1 MTEWLAQPVDGEF
14 VVMMIAVI
22 GAFILGGVLVHYLR
36 RPDDPGVDDL
46 DEPLRWYE
54 RPFSY
59 GLIWSLVAI
68 EAAAIVALLLFV
80 GALG

>member
-1 MTEWLAQPVDGEF
+1 MSDYDPQKDSMGSYYAA
-14 VVMMIAVI
+14 IAAKKAR
-22 GAFILGGVLVHYLR
+22 GDDYYLR
-36 RPDDPGVDDL
+36 QPDDPGVDPA

-54 RPFSY
+54 RPFSC

-68 EAAAIVALLLFV
+68 EVAAIVAFLLFV

>member
-1 MTEWLAQPVDGEF
+1 MSDYDPQKDSMGSYYAA
-14 VVMMIAVI
+14 IAAKKAR
-22 GAFILGGVLVHYLR
+22 GDDYYLR
-36 RPDDPGVDDL
+36 RPDDPA

-68 EAAAIVALLLFV
+68 EASAIVAFLLFV